1 MNQVGWNVSGGRES
15 PAWVRA
21 ETFQRHWQQLRDIA
35 TIQMTVPSADE
46 MVAVLNLLDQMTRLL
61 DLEMARPL
69 VAPASTARRSDDL
82 APWPPTGTSSGD
94 PSPAPSSP
102 SSPDTTPLTSLSPLC
117 RDLRLPCL
125 DLLLSENVL
134 AHILATSRMPIDDCH
149 SDELRRQQLV
159 LYETLLNSDQAPT
172 LLTHQ
177 PFLKPLLELLHQFD
191 QEQIAASSSSAYSS
205 SPSTLSP
212 MTISRDTEV
221 HLVLLLNQ
229 LCQRLMENMHLLD
242 LFFHA
247 SHPEPESPDS
257 AGQPTRF
264 LIFSILIHYIHREGH
279 TGQLARDA
287 LIHCMSLSHKNEA
300 VGRHIAKQS
309 NFCPVLAT
317 GLSGLYSLLPRRLPR
332 HLENDP
338 HWHRIVMSDLNAMP
352 ELASFLSSLE
362 FCDAVL
368 QIAHPKV
375 REHLLGLI
383 YMGFLVPVL
392 GPALTQISEAEVIC
406 TTAYV
411 DLFLRRLSEPSLLA
425 VFLRFIFTDQ
435 CDDKSIIDTLVI
447 RISSQT
453 KLCQVSLSL
462 FETLINLNCED
473 VLLWLV
479 FRHLIPLRHIL
490 PSQKD
495 LIREP
500 DLHGRAA
507 QKILSLTP
515 ICCQEATSYY
525 LEHKMN
531 HTANQSQQ
539 HNALANFWS
548 GLRNNLV
555 YSSNESDHN
564 RHPHPPEAVLVADEA
579 SEVLNNSHGDSRL
592 RGPPSSKIDE
602 RNPLQRQ
609 SENFKQYLHDARALV
624 RHRYEASLAWQY
636 DYDGLRPP
644 PDALKASTS
653 DSSAPKIR
661 ARQDMSSPNDLSIC
675 DTNSDGPFNS
685 TSLTETAPSS
695 GYLSLSHPIH
705 SAPNAMSSSIMSCSP
720 MTSSGPVS
728 LIEEEDREFWSLM
741 NDPGVSEGQ
750 IKRVIKKMQLQ
761 QHQPIQ
767 HPTHN
772 AVAASHPLL
781 DEQLSVSSGQS
792 GGDPTNGSGGHVGP
806 MDANRDQI
814 LGPKASSGGLLQEK
828 EQLDYAVTSLGMF
841 LDLLLEKVELM
852 ASNSLS
858 TNLLVTSIL
867 SSLAAYPQPLL
878 RAVLTLPDV
887 VFQPSVRGLFQ
898 AIASLR
904 QKLDNIMP
912 TLPGAEEAII
922 LARRFLTERITA
934 NENGHHVGADKKKKR
949 RDSVAS
955 TISQIGQ
962 EARAH
967 KSSFTAAFSSMF
979 RSRKNTPNSS
989 PGPASFNSSMSSP
1002 PHSLLSHTLHQGGS
1016 NASHSSDAHSSSS
1029 LTESLNNGYNH
1040 GHSLSKE
1047 VRSQALAAVI
1057 LEEWLLELAAIAQ
1070 EQSNRQKEQIFEFG
1084 LGFDP
1089 HRNPFHHLSCSSSSR
1104 KTSDGS
1110 MRHHPEQQS

>member
-1 MNQVGWNVSGGRES
+1 
-15 PAWVRA
+15 
-21 ETFQRHWQQLRDIA
+21 
-35 TIQMTVPSADE
+35 MTVPSPDE

-61 DLEMARPL
+61 DLEMASPSSH
-69 VAPASTARRSDDL
+69 ATPHDSTT
-82 APWPPTGTSSGD
+82 PWPPASRTMGGTSSGD
-94 PSPAPSSP
+94 PSPTPSSE
-102 SSPDTTPLTSLSPLC
+102 SSPDSTPLTSLSPLC

-159 LYETLLNSDQAPT
+159 LYETLLGSDQAPT

-191 QEQIAASSSSAYSS
+191 QEQTAATSSSAYSS
-205 SPSTLSP
+205 SSCSLAP

-229 LCQRLMENMHLLD
+229 LCKRLMENMDLLD

-247 SHPEPESPDS
+247 SNPEPDLEPESEDS
-257 AGQPTRF
+257 EPTRF
-264 LIFSILIHYIHREGH
+264 LIFSILVHYIHREGH

-300 VGRHIAKQS
+300 VGKHIAKQS

-317 GLSGLYSLLPRRLPR
+317 GLSGLYSLLPRRLPH
-332 HLENDP
+332 HLEQDP
-338 HWHRIVMSDLNAMP
+338 HWHRIVMSDLSAMP
-352 ELASFLSSLE
+352 ELASFLTSLE

-375 REHLLGLI
+375 REYLLGLI

-406 TTAYV
+406 TTAYL

-473 VLLWLV
+473 ILLWLV

-531 HTANQSQQ
+531 HAGHQQQQ
-539 HNALANFWS
+539 HNAIANFWS

-555 YSSNESDHN
+555 YSTSSNESDRNH
-564 RHPHPPEAVLVADEA
+564 EISGCDEA
-579 SEVLNNSHGDSRL
+579 DHG
-592 RGPPSSKIDE
+592 SSNHSGGRDPFKLDDQ
-602 RNPLQRQ
+602 NPLHRQ

-644 PDALKASTS
+644 ADALNVASTNNTACSSSS
-653 DSSAPKIR
+653 DNFPPKTR
-661 ARQDMSSPNDLSIC
+661 ARQDNSQDLSIC
-675 DTNSDGPFNS
+675 DTNGEGPLLNS
-685 TSLTETAPSS
+685 TPLTETAPNN
-695 GYLSLSHPIH
+695 GHLSLAHPIH
-705 SAPNAMSSSIMSCSP
+705 NPTSLTAPNGLSSSSLLSCSP

-741 NDPGVSEGQ
+741 TDPGVSDSQ
-750 IKRVIKKMQLQ
+750 MKRVMKKMQRQ
-761 QHQPIQ
+761 QQQQPTTQ
-767 HPTHN
+767 TPPTSSPFH
-772 AVAASHPLL
+772 HPLL
-781 DEQLSVSSGQS
+781 DEQLSVSSSQS
-792 GGDPTNGSGGHVGP
+792 SHHTNGSGQRNPISTLSPLV
-806 MDANRDQI
+806 
-814 LGPKASSGGLLQEK
+814 SSGGLLGEK

-867 SSLAAYPQPLL
+867 SSLSAYPQPLL
-878 RAVLTLPDV
+878 RAVLSLPDV
-887 VFQPSVRGLFQ
+887 VFQPSVRGLLQ

-912 TLPGAEEAII
+912 TLSGAEEAII
-922 LARRFLTERITA
+922 LARRFLTERITTA
-934 NENGHHVGADKKKKR
+934 AAAAAASNENGRHGADHKKNKR
-949 RDSVAS
+949 RDSVTS

-979 RSRKNTPNSS
+979 RSRKTTPHSS
-989 PGPASFNSSMSSP
+989 PGPASFNSSSMSSP
-1002 PHSLLSHTLHQGGS
+1002 PNSLAQSESH
-1016 NASHSSDAHSSSS
+1016 SSS
-1029 LTESLNNGYNH
+1029 LTESLHNSYNH
-1040 GHSLSKE
+1040 HGGGHNLSKE

-1070 EQSNRQKEQIFEFG
+1070 EQSNLQKEQIFEFG

-1089 HRNPFHHLSCSSSSR
+1089 HRNPFHHRSSSS
-1104 KTSDGS
+1104 KAS
-1110 MRHHPEQQS
+1110 